1 MIKVKKNKKSKEK
14 RVVRKKNKVYP
25 AFNLTEFILSMILA
39 IVSFWIFLI
48 AADYLNIPRVIS
60 YSIIGILVVHELMK
74 TKNR

>member
-1 MIKVKKNKKSKEK
+1 MIKVKKNKRSKVK
-14 RVVRKKNKVYP
+14 RVVRKKNKVHP
-25 AFNLTEFILSMILA
+25 AFNLTELILYMILA

>member
-1 MIKVKKNKKSKEK
+1 MK
-14 RVVRKKNKVYP
+14 RVVRKKNKAYP
-25 AFNLTEFILSMILA
+25 AFNLTEIILSMILA